1 MCLSFKKIDLNAE
14 INGRCPL
21 HYAADYGQADV
32 LGYLIG
38 KGANVNV
45 SNRKETFLQKS
56 DSLSILLLIW
66 FRYSSSLWI
75 SMALQQYWLLF
86 GKDTQNAWK
95 SYCKML
101 VSPSLD
107 VTPIQMALIILV
119 LVSLCLT
126 ETYIFQG
133 ATKDGS
139 APDGT
144 PYIDAAEKPEIKE
157 LLK

>member
-1 MCLSFKKIDLNAE
+1 MNELVWGIKNGELDQVRDIVENKKIDLNAE

-38 KGANVNV
+38 KGANVNSV
-45 SNRKETFLQKS
+45 DKHGITAILAAIWEGHTECVK
-56 DSLSILLLIW
+56 ILL
-66 FRYSSSLWI
+66 
-75 SMALQQYWLLF
+75 
-86 GKDTQNAWK
+86 QN
-95 SYCKML
+95 
-101 VSPSLD
+101 
-107 VTPIQMALIILV
+107 
-119 LVSLCLT
+119 
-126 ETYIFQG
+126 G